1 MLTNSRHRAAKGL
14 PMVRQARPVLA
25 SFLGILIRFPGKR
38 WLMLFAWLLGVLPIG
53 RADDQEIFLAKLSSA
68 PPGPVALN
76 IGIEGEGTVTRTPD
90 KTFYTPGENVTLNA
104 LPARWFRFV
113 SWSDGPTNTP
123 RVISI
128 GLNNTYTAYFAPTT
142 FVERLTIGNISRTAP
157 VGTPALLVDG
167 QFATGAVVEAASEI
181 AQVTMLTTFSN
192 GRILFTLD
200 GSNPSLFSR
209 VYTGPFALQRT
220 ATIRARAWDENSVTS
235 VEADPLTILI
245 KPFYALSAGT
255 AGGGTVLTSPGSL
268 GYRQG
273 TSVTLT
279 VTPEPGW
286 SFLGWLGDADG
297 TNPVASVV
305 MTRNKCVEALFGTT
319 LNVTVAGGGSIVRNP
334 ASDFYPYGAIVWLTA
349 LPQGGNAFAVWGNA
363 AGGTNNPLFYEVAAP
378 NRTVSAAFAPLSQG
392 QYSLTVTSDGFG
404 LAAQEPGGTRFAS
417 GTQVVLRAEPYWQQ
431 TFLGWT
437 GDILAGD
444 GNKNPLVVTM
454 NQSRFITARFTK
466 KAELVIPQCVGEPSA
481 EGFRFIVAGE
491 YFGQY
496 GIERYDS
503 SHGWSPLGQTTN
515 RFGFSQFTDPST
527 SNANWRLYRAVTT
540 P

>member
-1 MLTNSRHRAAKGL
+1 MVTNSARRAAIGL
-14 PMVRQARPVLA
+14 PIVRQAWPGLA
-25 SFLGILIRFPGKR
+25 SFLGTSIRIPGR
-38 WLMLFAWLLGVLPIG
+38 NWLVLFAWLLGVLPIG
-53 RADDQEIFLAKLSSA
+53 WAQA
-68 PPGPVALN
+68 PAGLVALN

-90 KTFYTPGENVTLNA
+90 KTFYAPGETVTLNA

-113 SWSDGPTNTP
+113 NWSDGPTNTP

-128 GLNNTYTAYFAPTT
+128 ELNNTYTAYFAPTT

-167 QFATGAVVEAASEI
+167 QFTIGAVVQAASEI
-181 AQVTMLTTFSN
+181 VQVTMLTTFPN

-209 VYTGPFALQRT
+209 VYTGPFTLQRT

-245 KPFYALSAGT
+245 EPFYALSART
-255 AGGGTVLTSPGSL
+255 TGGGTVLASPGSL
-268 GYRQG
+268 AHRQG

-279 VTPEPGW
+279 ATPEPGW
-286 SFLGWLGDADG
+286 SFLGWFGDADG

-305 MTRNKCVEALFGTT
+305 MTRDKCVEALFGTT
-319 LNVTVAGGGSIVRNP
+319 LSVTTAGGGSIARNP
-334 ASDFYPYGAIVWLTA
+334 VSDFYPYGAIVWLTA
-349 LPQGGNAFAVWGNA
+349 LPQGGNAFAGWGNA
-363 AGGTNNPLFYEVAAP
+363 AEGTNNPLFYEVVAP

-404 LAAQEPGGTRFAS
+404 LAAHEPAGTRFAS

-431 TFLGWT
+431 IFLGWT
-437 GDILAGD
+437 GDIPAAD
-444 GNKNPLVVTM
+444 GNKNPVVVTM
-454 NQSRFITARFTK
+454 NQSRIITARFTK
-466 KAELVIPQCVGEPSA
+466 KAELVIPPCVGEPST

-496 GIERYDS
+496 VIERYDS
-503 SHGWSPLGQTTN
+503 SHSWSPLLQTTT
-515 RFGFSQFTDPST
+515 RFGFSQFTDWSAT
-527 SNANWRLYRAVTT
+527 NTAWRLYRAVTT